1 MNRIKNI
8 IIFFIILSSYFLIS
22 CNNDTVI
29 NYVVDDTVNSIPLKE
44 NKITIN
50 DIPKKKTLN
59 ISEYIMIIN
68 LLMNIKV
75 KN

>member
-44 NKITIN
+44 N
-50 DIPKKKTLN
+50 
-59 ISEYIMIIN
+59 
-68 LLMNIKV
+68 
-75 KN
+75 